1 MNREGL
7 FCVVGRGFRFGFDSA
22 WKRTKKRT
30 TKREKGAKNTLSH
43 PISILNPTVSNV
55 SCNGG

>member
-7 FCVVGRGFRFGFDSA
+7 FCVVGRGFRFGFDSGSGQ
-22 WKRTKKRT
+22 KKGQQ
-30 TKREKGAKNTLSH
+30 KREKGAKNTLSH